1 MVVASCFASLDND
14 TSFVTMDN
22 DNYELPMLT
31 YHQAGLWFESPRRLV
46 CRYVLLDCRR
56 YERYD
61 EHGLS
66 HWVAMPMQGFLWLQ
80 HQSIV
85 VSGPLLLLSLALL
98 GVTNLV
104 EQLLLHPV
112 LCVVLVTVLLF
123 WRRMGQH
130 KQKNK

>member
-22 DNYELPMLT
+22 GNYELPMLT

-46 CRYVLLDCRR
+46 CQYVLLDCRR

-80 HQSIV
+80 RQSIV

-98 GVTNLV
+98 GVANLV
-104 EQLLLHPV
+104 EQLLLLHPI
-112 LCVVLVTVLLF
+112 VVLVATAVLLLF
-123 WRRMGQH
+123 W
-130 KQKNK
+130 